1 MPSQKRW
8 LSKNQKNLSAKKEQ
22 IVFGDDSVVIQKHN
36 SGIKGGRT
44 LDMTGYPLKVLK
56 AGHVIVTKDGVYKP
70 MPLTPKMQSESGSQ
84 TEVKD
89 DDGNTVYV
97 YGTLPTGFSYAGVL
111 CRTIMADKPAAS
123 IMYDGEVNSEAVP
136 YPMDTILAA
145 FKTACPQVLFIKD
158 EEA

>member
-1 MPSQKRW
+1 MKED
-8 LSKNQKNLSAKKEQ
+8 LSAKKEQ
-22 IVFGDDSVVIQKHN
+22 IVFGDDSVVIQKYI

-44 LDMTGYPLKVLK
+44 LDMTDYPQKVVK
-56 AGHVIVTKDGVYKP
+56 AGSVIVTKDGVYKP
-70 MPLTPKMQSESGSQ
+70 MPLTPKMQGESESQ

-111 CRTIMADKPAAS
+111 YRSIMADKPAAS
-123 IMYDGEVNSEAVP
+123 IMTNGEVNSEALP
-136 YPMDTILAA
+136 YPMDTISAA
-145 FKTACPQVLFIKD
+145 FKTACPHISFIKD